1 MLEKASVM
9 SSVHAAIET
18 IAGPYRGNRK
28 SWLSTVARTVKGV
41 SYRTVKALYYRE
53 ITDEQHLAA
62 QAIKRE
68 AALIKAQQQIRERE
82 AALIKAQREA
92 RDLASQFE
100 TIAGNLNATD
110 QDFYSQDIAAL
121 VHASRLLRHV
131 DRA

>member
-28 SWLSTVARTVKGV
+28 SWLSTVAKTVKGV
-41 SYRTVKALYYRE
+41 SYRTVKSLYYRE
-53 ITDEQHLAA
+53 IKDEEHLAA

-68 AALIKAQQQIRERE
+68 AALIQ
-82 AALIKAQREA
+82 AQREA
-92 RDLASQFE
+92 RDLAAQFE

-110 QDFYSQDIAAL
+110 PDFYSADVAAL
-121 VHASRLLRHV
+121 VHASRVLRNV
-131 DRA
+131 DRT